1 MDDERY
7 MQFALQLAELG
18 RGQTSPNPLVGAV
31 IVKDGAIVGQGAH
44 LKAGGPHAE
53 IHALRMAGDAARGAT
68 IYVTL
73 EPCSHHGRT
82 PPCADAL
89 IEAGVARVVFASLD
103 PNPAVRGSGARRL
116 RDAGVEVVEGILASE
131 AEHQNESFRVWVTEK
146 RPFVIWKCAATLDG
160 YIAADSGHSNYVTSE
175 AARDSVQQL
184 RSQVAAIAVGVET
197 VLHDNPRLTVRTSA
211 MGETISDQRQPL
223 RVVFDSRLRT
233 PITSD
238 ILSEPGETLIYT
250 TDQGCRDAGPEY
262 VSGLEKSGAAVVPIT
277 ADEDGRVY
285 LPEAF
290 ADLAGRGI
298 SSLLVEGGSTLV
310 SSLIDRRL
318 IDKVL
323 YYVAPKFMRSGVRA
337 MKGKPTARMAEALVL
352 DRVTYQEVGPDLLV
366 VGYPRYD
373 EKPRWWLGRQ

>member
-7 MQFALQLAELG
+7 MQIALQLAELG
-18 RGQTSPNPLVGAV
+18 SGQTSPNPLVGAV
-31 IVKDGAIVGQGAH
+31 IVKDGEIVGQGAH

-89 IEAGVARVVFASLD
+89 IEAGVTRVVFASTD
-103 PNPAVRGSGARRL
+103 PNPDVRGSGARRL
-116 RDAGVEVVEGILASE
+116 RDAGIEVVEGVLASL
-131 AEHQNESFRVWVTEK
+131 AERQNETFRVWVTEN

-175 AARDSVQQL
+175 ASRDSVQQL
-184 RSQVAAIAVGVET
+184 RRQVAAIAVGLET
-197 VLHDNPRLTVRTSA
+197 VLHDNPRLTVRASA
-211 MGETISDQRQPL
+211 MGEASADYRQPV

-238 ILSEPGETLIYT
+238 LLSEPGDTLIYT
-250 TDQGCRDAGPEY
+250 TDEGCRHAGVEY
-262 VSGLEKSGAAVVPIT
+262 VAGLEKKGAVVVPMT
-277 ADEDGRVY
+277 ADENGRVY
-285 LPEAF
+285 LPDALTDV
-290 ADLAGRGI
+290 ARRGI

-310 SSLIDRRL
+310 ESLIEHRL
-318 IDKVL
+318 IDEVR
-323 YYVAPKFMRSGVRA
+323 YYVSPKFMRSGIRA
-337 MKGKPTARMAEALVL
+337 TKGQRTERMAEALLL
-352 DRVTYQEVGPDLLV
+352 DKVTYQEVGPDLLV
-366 VGYPRYD
+366 TGYPRYD
-373 EKPRWWLGRQ
+373 EKPRWWLGRL